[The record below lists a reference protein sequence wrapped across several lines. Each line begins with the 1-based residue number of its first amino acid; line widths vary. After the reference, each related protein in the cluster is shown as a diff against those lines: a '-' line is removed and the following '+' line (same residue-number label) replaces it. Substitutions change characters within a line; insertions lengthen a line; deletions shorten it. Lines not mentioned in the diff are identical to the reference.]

1 MERIINSISKQIM
14 KDYPTTTQYIQK
26 VPKGFNRPSFFV
38 EFVDVNRAGISHDH
52 YMDTFI
58 FNIVYFANRNDYRVA
73 DKLEQLRELSKILNL
88 FDTSIPI
95 ENSDRYAKI
104 KNLSGNIVDEELRVN
119 FELKLSGDFN
129 YNLPDYMLMGELIIN
144 E

>member
-1 MERIINSISKQIM
+1 MEKIINSISKQIM
-14 KDYPTTTQYIQK
+14 KDYPDTTQYIQK
-26 VPKGFNRPSFFV
+26 VPKGFKRPSFFV
-38 EFVDVNRAGISHDH
+38 KFVDVNRGDLSHDH

-73 DKLEQLRELSKILNL
+73 DKLEQLRELGKLLNL
-88 FDTSIPI
+88 FDKSIPI

-104 KNLSGNIVDEELRVN
+104 ENLSGNIVDEELRVS
-119 FELKLSGDFN
+119 FDLKLSGDID
-129 YNLPDYMLMGELIIN
+129 YNLPDRMLMGELVIN